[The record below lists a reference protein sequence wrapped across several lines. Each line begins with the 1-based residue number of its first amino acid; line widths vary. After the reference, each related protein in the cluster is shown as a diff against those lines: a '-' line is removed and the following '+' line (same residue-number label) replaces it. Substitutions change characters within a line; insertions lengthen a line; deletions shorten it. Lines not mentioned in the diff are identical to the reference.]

1 MIDGECD
8 FHITDAAGA
17 SQRHLV
23 LIAIEHKV
31 KTYGPD
37 GEASDRDPLEEGDFL
52 INGALLVRIAFRDSH
67 STG

>member
-37 GEASDRDPLEEGDFL
+37 GEASVATR
-52 INGALLVRIAFRDSH
+52 
-67 STG
+67 